1 MVIFDL
7 NSPIKSK
14 GRDRDETI
22 TIPPSPFLNR
32 LGYGTGVNVM
42 QLVRSPR
49 AGQVRSPW
57 ALKMLN
63 RRVKPNKVY
72 THRLKAEAD
81 LLRRMS
87 HPNIVGFRAFSN
99 AKILYLGM
107 EACDLSLGD
116 MIEKRIETNSEP
128 FLPRQM
134 LKVCADIASAL
145 HYLHMTMQILHGDMK
160 SYNILVNGDFV
171 ICKLCDFGVCLPLDE
186 NGVFDKRMAGKA
198 TYFGTEAWSAP
209 EVIHG
214 GEISSKTD
222 IWPLGLT
229 LWEMMALVPPHTQTE
244 DTYMEDD
251 SIQCLDDSMDSV
263 TDYFSDRYGTRP
275 AVPANISEKLYMH
288 PLALFHCCT
297 ETMPAMRPSAQH
309 LSIAALDMLEQC
321 LAGR

>member
-1 MVIFDL
+1 MKLIISWNIL
-7 NSPIKSK
+7 
-14 GRDRDETI
+14 
-22 TIPPSPFLNR
+22 
-32 LGYGTGVNVM
+32 GVNVM

-134 LKVCADIASAL
+134 LKVSSICFCFS
-145 HYLHMTMQILHGDMK
+145 YK
-160 SYNILVNGDFV
+160 SFKV
-171 ICKLCDFGVCLPLDE
+171 
-186 NGVFDKRMAGKA
+186 
-198 TYFGTEAWSAP
+198 
-209 EVIHG
+209 
-214 GEISSKTD
+214 KT
-222 IWPLGLT
+222 
-229 LWEMMALVPPHTQTE
+229 
-244 DTYMEDD
+244 
-251 SIQCLDDSMDSV
+251 
-263 TDYFSDRYGTRP
+263 
-275 AVPANISEKLYMH
+275 
-288 PLALFHCCT
+288 
-297 ETMPAMRPSAQH
+297 
-309 LSIAALDMLEQC
+309 
-321 LAGR
+321 